1 MLKIQKRLLDRIDY
15 RILEILIAVMLNTA
29 ASMLLSQTNK
39 LLFDLFEFPK
49 LTLSFVHLVMCFV
62 FILLMSQF
70 GMIKFAPMP
79 FENMVPMS
87 LLLAANVFLGISS
100 LEYNSVGVYQ
110 LFKVL
115 AIYGV
120 MFLAIQFYDVSFS
133 NSVKWCTVSGQ
144 KCCYFINYSS
154 ILLRFLKSR
163 FQWSLAFTSIRCF
176 ILNSPSLVV

>member
-29 ASMLLSQTNK
+29 ASILLSQTNK

-49 LTLSFVHLVMCFV
+49 LTLSCFHLVMCFV
-62 FILLMSQF
+62 FILVMSQF
-70 GMIKFAPMP
+70 GMIKFLPMP

-110 LFKVL
+110 LFKVF
-115 AIYGV
+115 AVYGV
-120 MFLAIQFYDVSFS
+120 MFLAIQFYGVSYS
-133 NSVKWCTVSGQ
+133 NSVKWCTVSAQ
-144 KCCYFINYSS
+144 KCCYYINYSN
-154 ILLRFLKSR
+154 IYWVLLTQDFSR
-163 FQWSLAFTSIRCF
+163 HWGLLQLDVSF
-176 ILNSPSLVV
+176 